1 MTIFEAV
8 KAEVTPRMAAE
19 RYGLRVSRSG
29 MVRCLFHDDAS
40 KTAELENLL
49 GKYIPAAE
57 AMRTKLKKYDGL
69 YRQLTEEKAALEKK
83 LASASGESIRKKL
96 EINQKLRELEELR
109 HTVEILPPEILQ
121 AVKRHNPYKG
131 QER

>member
-1 MTIFEAV
+1 MPMTIFEVV
-8 KAEVTPRMAAE
+8 KANVTPRMATE
-19 RYGLRVSRSG
+19 RYGLHVSRSG
-29 MVRCLFHDDAS
+29 MV
-40 KTAELENLL
+40 
-49 GKYIPAAE
+49 
-57 AMRTKLKKYDGL
+57 
-69 YRQLTEEKAALEKK
+69 YRQLSEEKAALEKK

-121 AVKRHNPYKG
+121 AAKRHGPYKG

>member
-1 MTIFEAV
+1 
-8 KAEVTPRMAAE
+8 
-19 RYGLRVSRSG
+19 
-29 MVRCLFHDDAS
+29 
-40 KTAELENLL
+40 
-49 GKYIPAAE
+49 
-57 AMRTKLKKYDGL
+57 MRTKLKKYDGL
-69 YRQLTEEKAALEKK
+69 YRELSEEKAALEKK